1 MVVWPFSL
9 RREVQ
14 YVADEAGRCVDGAC
28 DTALDQAD
36 DKDFESAI
44 VHSFSDIQIRL
55 GGEAKRIGDLNYA
68 ELKKLNKIVEP
79 FDKKVKFQN
88 RGRDVGFQIPKK
100 LWSREAEVLR
110 GSEHIFAHQA
120 NRDAF
125 FEYFKGQTFFQQL
138 KKKRKRGKSLF
149 SKSGVSA
156 RTLHF
161 FMQKQH
167 IKAKQEEGNPEA
179 AEKGYAQHQKKKVGK
194 QQKQIANDLARL
206 EKKEHALK
214 AQQLKAKAHREEASR
229 IAYQLEKIRVKK
241 EELESDKTFLD
252 EYSDDTVSIFMT
264 LEKHCEKISIRGL
277 EPIVFV
283 IFSIDELK
291 RFVAQKMGY
300 VGRATRQL
308 KTGFYWLQKKLHLR
322 TGEGYKGLGDY
333 KAIYQ
338 VMGYIAAYDK
348 SQAWKS
354 TAVKAAVGTAAVVA
368 TAAII
373 AEPIVSATTG

>member
-1 MVVWPFSL
+1 MLHRVNTALIKKISVCLLFCLLWHANAHAIVMWPFSSKP
-9 RREVQ
+9 VMQ

-55 GGEAKRIGDLNYA
+55 GGKAKRIGDLNYA
-68 ELKKLNKIVEP
+68 ELKRLNKIVES
-79 FDKKVKFQN
+79 FDKKAKFQN
-88 RGRDVGFQIPKK
+88 RGRDVGFKIPKK

-156 RTLHF
+156 RKLHF
-161 FMQKQH
+161 FMKKQN

-194 QQKQIANDLARL
+194 QQRQIANDLARL
-206 EKKEHALK
+206 EKK
-214 AQQLKAKAHREEASR
+214 S
-229 IAYQLEKIRVKK
+229 
-241 EELESDKTFLD
+241 
-252 EYSDDTVSIFMT
+252 T
-264 LEKHCEKISIRGL
+264 L
-277 EPIVFV
+277 
-283 IFSIDELK
+283 
-291 RFVAQKMGY
+291 
-300 VGRATRQL
+300 
-308 KTGFYWLQKKLHLR
+308 
-322 TGEGYKGLGDY
+322 
-333 KAIYQ
+333 
-338 VMGYIAAYDK
+338 
-348 SQAWKS
+348 
-354 TAVKAAVGTAAVVA
+354 
-368 TAAII
+368 
-373 AEPIVSATTG
+373 